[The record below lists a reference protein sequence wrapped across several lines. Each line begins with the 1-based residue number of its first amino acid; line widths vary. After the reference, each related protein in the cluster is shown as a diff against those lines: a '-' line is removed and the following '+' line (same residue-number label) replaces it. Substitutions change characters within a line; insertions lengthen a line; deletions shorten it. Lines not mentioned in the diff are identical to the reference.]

1 MISFEDFL
9 KMDIR
14 VGKVISA
21 ERVKNS
27 VKLVKLIVDLGLEK
41 RQLVAGIAGYYS
53 PEELIGKNIVVL
65 ANLKPKKIMGIE
77 SQGMLLAAVV
87 DNKPVLLTTDKD
99 VPPGTKVS

>member
-53 PEELIGKNIVVL
+53 PEELVGRNIIVL
-65 ANLKPKKIMGIE
+65 ANLKPKKIMGVE

>member
-9 KMDIR
+9 KIDIR